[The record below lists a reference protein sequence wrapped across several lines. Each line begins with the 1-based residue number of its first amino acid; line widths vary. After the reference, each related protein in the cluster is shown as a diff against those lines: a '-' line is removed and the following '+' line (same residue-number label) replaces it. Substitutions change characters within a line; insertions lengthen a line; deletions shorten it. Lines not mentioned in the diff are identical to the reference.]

1 MDLAIQ
7 QGKTITLRDEYDSFK
22 TKTFEEGKYEARPL
36 QLQSVRGGERIAPYY
51 DLQTKKAFYKDNLQH
66 FSPAERRLINPHY
79 YKVDISEDLYKLK
92 IGILDSLNKEIAG
105 FRID

>member
-1 MDLAIQ
+1 M
-7 QGKTITLRDEYDSFK
+7 
-22 TKTFEEGKYEARPL
+22 
-36 QLQSVRGGERIAPYY
+36 
-51 DLQTKKAFYKDNLQH
+51 H
-66 FSPAERRLINPHY
+66 FSPSERRLINPHY